1 MTIEKVLLQTPLC
14 ALDFKANLEALDVQ
28 ARLIE
33 NASGNPSRY
42 VILDNAN
49 LTTEQRVR
57 LTRLHDLMWVR
68 ICVEDIK
75 LSEEW

>member
-1 MTIEKVLLQTPLC
+1 MAIEKVLLQTQLC
-14 ALDFKANLEALDVQ
+14 ALDFKANLEVLDVP

-42 VILDNAN
+42 VVLDSAN

-57 LTRLHDLMWVR
+57 LTRLHDLMWCK

>member
-1 MTIEKVLLQTPLC
+1 MISKALLNSNAEAIDLC
-14 ALDFKANLEALDVQ
+14 EHLTSWDIP
-28 ARLIE
+28 ARLTV

-42 VILDNAN
+42 VILDSAN